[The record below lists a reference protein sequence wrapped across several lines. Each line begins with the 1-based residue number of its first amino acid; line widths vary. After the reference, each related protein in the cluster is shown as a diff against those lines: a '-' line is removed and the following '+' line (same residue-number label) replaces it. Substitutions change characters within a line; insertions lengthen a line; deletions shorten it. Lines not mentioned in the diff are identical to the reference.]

1 MRVVL
6 DTSAAMEIVLRTEAG
21 EQVSRALEAAEWIEA
36 PELFIAEAANV
47 CWKCHRRGDL
57 GMENCES
64 ALAQAIA
71 LPNAFVP
78 AMELYQEAFAL
89 SIAANRAVNDMFLL
103 ALARRRGATLFSTDK
118 GLLAFAAKHVVK
130 TLK

>member
-6 DTSAAMEIVLRTEAG
+6 DTSAAMDIVLHAPGAERF
-21 EQVSRALEAAEWIEA
+21 SKALEEAEWIEV
-36 PELFIAEAANV
+36 PDLYIAEAANV
-47 CWKCHRRGDL
+47 CWKRHRIGEFGL
-57 GMENCES
+57 KHIET
-64 ALAQAIA
+64 ALEQALV

-78 AMELYQEAFAL
+78 AIELYQEAFSLA
-89 SIAANRAVNDMFLL
+89 IASQRAVYDMFFL

-118 GLLAFAAKHVVK
+118 GLLAFAAKHDVK